1 MTDKFKILDAEK
13 VGEGKTSPEPA
24 QRECPFSMVAVPVP
38 VPPDP
43 KARFNPRQQ
52 EPAVMFVGQRAACG
66 PPCALY
72 DAVGKRTC
80 LEQVLGAFVREPPP
94 FGSASE
100 DPPALTNHEARNV
113 LSNIRAAFKS
123 GDAGRL
129 KVVLEGLSG

>member
-13 VGEGKTSPEPA
+13 VGEGKTSALPPEPA

-66 PPCALY
+66 PSCALY
-72 DAVGKRTC
+72 DAVGRRTC
-80 LEQVLGAFVREPPP
+80 LEQVLSRFGVPAP
-94 FGSASE
+94 FGS
-100 DPPALTNHEARNV
+100 
-113 LSNIRAAFKS
+113 
-123 GDAGRL
+123 
-129 KVVLEGLSG
+129 EGA